1 MSTEEKKALV
11 RCAIDLIN
19 QKDFAAVDQIYAS
32 SYLRHDPNAPQV
44 CSREDYKQYV
54 TSLCNVF
61 PDLHFTLEDLI
72 AAEEDK
78 VVFRF
83 KTRGTHSTPWRG
95 LPATGKQVGSTG
107 IAISRIVEGK
117 IVEDWFIND
126 VAGLAQQ
133 IGGIPTSAPTPIR
146 N

>member
-11 RCAIDLIN
+11 RRSIDLIN
-19 QKDFAAVDQIYAS
+19 QKDFAAVDQMYAS
-32 SYLRHDPNAPQV
+32 SYVRHDPNAPQV

-54 TSLCNVF
+54 TLLCNIF
-61 PDLHFTLEDLI
+61 PDLHFTIEDLI
-72 AAEEDK
+72 AAEDDK

-83 KTRGTHSTPWRG
+83 KTRGTHSSPWRG

-107 IAISRIVEGK
+107 IAISRVVDGK
-117 IVEDWFIND
+117 IAEDWFIND

-133 IGGIPTSAPTPIR
+133 IGGIPGSTPAPNR
-146 N
+146 S

>member
-11 RCAIDLIN
+11 RRSIDLIN

-32 SYLRHDPNAPQV
+32 SYVRHDPNAPQV

-54 TSLCNVF
+54 SLLCNIF
-61 PDLHFTLEDLI
+61 PDLHFTLEDLV

-83 KTRGTHSTPWRG
+83 KTRGTHSSPWRG
-95 LPATGKQVGSTG
+95 MPATGKQVGSTG
-107 IAISRIVEGK
+107 IAISRVVEGK

-126 VAGLAQQ
+126 VASLAQQ
-133 IGGIPTSAPTPIR
+133 IGGIPASPPTPTR
-146 N
+146 R